1 MTALTNSL
9 YPEEK
14 SSSHIFITRVSFAN
28 WSWAPTLPQ
37 NWEGCYVSW
46 LNFQEKFLS
55 SVRTALGKQTGER
68 LLKWFLAQWCRGKRL
83 QAQVSGMLSEKGEV
97 LCGSVGGEGGWRPGG
112 VQKLLHIYTSWGK
125 CQDLVGHFLR
135 LVHFKCLRNYS
146 YHPEGLLPPQVQ
158 SPNPWLLSPRRLLH
172 LSFSNYPPVS
182 LWLVELHPRSGL
194 DPH

>member
-1 MTALTNSL
+1 MNVTGSSEQTNTTNRSTTIETTALPNSL

-46 LNFQEKFLS
+46 LNFQEKVLS

-83 QAQVSGMLSEKGEV
+83 QAHVSGMLSEKGEV

-146 YHPEGLLPPQVQ
+146 YQ
-158 SPNPWLLSPRRLLH
+158 SSW
-172 LSFSNYPPVS
+172 
-182 LWLVELHPRSGL
+182 RSSSSSGSI
-194 DPH
+194 PKSVAFIP